1 MTLGFDSYDFW
12 WWPYLFI
19 LLIGWLPTDFWR
31 VLGVMFSGKI
41 DQNSKSLTFVRA
53 IATSL
58 VAAVISK
65 LILFPAGNLAL
76 TPPELRVIAAVAGF
90 ALFMLAGKRIIVGIL
105 AAELILFG
113 GAWWLGVF

>member
-1 MTLGFDSYDFW
+1 MTIGFDSYEFW

-31 VLGVMFSGKI
+31 VLGVLFAGNI
-41 DQNSKSLTFVRA
+41 DENSKMLVFVRA
-53 IATSL
+53 IATAL

-65 LILFPAGNLAL
+65 LILFPAGSLAE
-76 TPPELRVIAAVAGF
+76 TPPELRIVAAAAGF
-90 ALFMLAGKRIIVGIL
+90 AMFNLAGKRIVVGIL
-105 AAELILFG
+105 VAETILIG

>member
-31 VLGVMFSGKI
+31 ALGVIFSGKI
-41 DQNSKSLTFVRA
+41 DQNSKSLVFVRA

-65 LILFPAGNLAL
+65 LILFPAGSLAS
-76 TPPELRVIAAVAGF
+76 TPPELRVAAAVTGF
-90 ALFMLAGKRIIVGIL
+90 TVFILAGKRVIVGIL
-105 AAELILFG
+105 AAEAVLFL